1 LSVKCSQSLPGA
13 DLDFRVSSARLL
25 GAIKGLESLTRKTP
39 RLGLGAN
46 GLTTLRRLAA
56 HGQQDVT
63 RAPGAFDG
71 SRGDLNSE
79 VLARIR
85 RLTVQTLQN
94 LGDRDTETVLRATAD
109 GDWQVRR
116 LGTILLG
123 GMALD
128 GANPDARLV
137 DALAQKL
144 KDPAFQ
150 VRIEAVKVAARLATR
165 SGDCAA
171 LLNATH
177 DAVPAVTLQA
187 IDGFAATCRDAAAM
201 RDRLRALSDSLQDA
215 LTPTSWQ
222 VGARALTALA
232 KVAPADAAAYL
243 AKRDLLA
250 SPSWQLRASL
260 AAVAGRVKNEAVLLT
275 FARDPVPNVRVAALD
290 GLRAMGSTRL
300 FTEAIDALTSPDFQL
315 VRTAAMSLKGAPQG
329 DDTAMALVTAL
340 KRLTEEGKDTS
351 RDPRMALLERLTEQ
365 MPVTLVALIS
375 PLLNDFDADVAHA
388 TEALCRKLVP
398 GAPFVAAP
406 RLRAPAQVS
415 LDALRNL
422 PTAATFVMASG
433 DRIELQLLVNEAP
446 MTIARFASL
455 ARAGYYNDLTFHRIV
470 TNFVIQGGSPGASE
484 YVGDAR
490 FMRDELGMSP
500 NFRGA
505 VGISTRGHDT
515 GDAQI
520 FFDLVDLPR
529 LDHDYTVFANIVSGM
544 AVADAALEGVRIT
557 NVIVR

>member
-1 LSVKCSQSLPGA
+1 
-13 DLDFRVSSARLL
+13 
-25 GAIKGLESLTRKTP
+25 
-39 RLGLGAN
+39 
-46 GLTTLRRLAA
+46 
-56 HGQQDVT
+56 
-63 RAPGAFDG
+63 
-71 SRGDLNSE
+71 
-79 VLARIR
+79 
-85 RLTVQTLQN
+85 
-94 LGDRDTETVLRATAD
+94 
-109 GDWQVRR
+109 
-116 LGTILLG
+116 
-123 GMALD
+123 
-128 GANPDARLV
+128 
-137 DALAQKL
+137 
-144 KDPAFQ
+144 
-150 VRIEAVKVAARLATR
+150 
-165 SGDCAA
+165 
-171 LLNATH
+171 
-177 DAVPAVTLQA
+177 
-187 IDGFAATCRDAAAM
+187 M

-300 FTEAIDALTSPDFQL
+300 FAEAIDALTSPDFQL
-315 VRTAAMSLKGAPQG
+315 VRTAAMSLKGAPQS

-365 MPVTLVALIS
+365 MPVALVALIS

-500 NFRGA
+500 NVRGA